1 MLKLRHFNTLA
12 CLALATSLSFSANA
26 ANLIAIIASD
36 TLDTKIGAS
45 VQADFDHMR
54 QQMQKAANYTGLS
67 LKETLIK
74 GDANT
79 PQVLLQKIKEIK
91 ATKDDVIVFYYSGHG
106 FRTQSKGDSPWP
118 NLYFSHSG
126 KKDSYGQFDG
136 EGLKYELVMLKLME
150 KNPRFLLTMTDICNS
165 FISESYAP
173 PMVNRAF
180 FAAAAPEAK
189 IRENYRHL
197 FLEEAGMI
205 NLTSAKIGEYAW
217 GGSRGGEF
225 TNAFIDSLANETQYA
240 QLANWHT
247 VIDNATM
254 TVVNNSSKNA
264 SSAPKKVQ
272 HPYAEVNTKN

>member
-1 MLKLRHFNTLA
+1 MLKLRHINTLA
-12 CLALATSLSFSANA
+12 CLALASSLSLSANA

-54 QQMQKAANYTGLS
+54 QQMQKIANYTGLN
-67 LKETLIK
+67 LQEILIK
-74 GDANT
+74 EDATT
-79 PQVLLQKIKEIK
+79 PHVLLQKIKEIK

-118 NLYFSHSG
+118 NLYFTQSG
-126 KKDSYGQFDG
+126 NKDSYGQFDG
-136 EGLKYELVMLKLME
+136 EGLKYELVMFKLME
-150 KNPRFLLTMTDICNS
+150 KNPRFLLTMADVCNS
-165 FISESYAP
+165 FINESYAP

-180 FAAAAPEAK
+180 FAAAPEAK

-197 FLEEAGMI
+197 FLDEAGMI

-225 TNAFIDSLANETQYA
+225 TNAFIDSLANETKFA
-240 QLANWHT
+240 QAANWHT

-264 SSAPKKVQ
+264 STAPKKVQ